1 MDFSF
6 LFIRFQNSLTWN
18 VSVRCFVVRVWA
30 ASIGQQCFRCETA
43 WTSSVCGAH
52 TSNPS
57 SCVALG
63 IGGGSSSWL
72 YLAPWQLDIVTSW
85 WMWAVVLYSLL
96 RSMLSGQGDVVTSC
110 TETLTTESALNAFL
124 ETQSVWLAL
133 LCWDF
138 SLIKLNL
145 FYHSNFWCFCIKLFW
160 VATTVVACCISI
172 RGLKLVWFC

>member
-1 MDFSF
+1 MALAHSHSCGFQFPFHSVPEFFGLKCFSNCSRGPCGP
-6 LFIRFQNSLTWN
+6 LGICSY
-18 VSVRCFVVRVWA
+18 VSRQGLSCR
-30 ASIGQQCFRCETA
+30 IGQQCFRCETA

-85 WMWAVVLYSLL
+85 WKWAVVLYSLL

-124 ETQSVWLAL
+124 ETQSVWLA
-133 LCWDF
+133 
-138 SLIKLNL
+138 
-145 FYHSNFWCFCIKLFW
+145 
-160 VATTVVACCISI
+160 
-172 RGLKLVWFC
+172 